1 MATCDQ
7 DHVGEMTDAEVK
19 AIEDLPESQKSAGRH
34 KCTFCAYLLGIGEE
48 CARWEARLERLRAC
62 RLAGTGTH
70 TRAID
75 WAISIMEGRE

>member
-34 KCTFCAYLLGIGEE
+34 KCAFCAYLLGVRHAGLMS
-48 CARWEARLERLRAC
+48 LEQILRAQK
-62 RLAGTGTH
+62 LH
-70 TRAID
+70 
-75 WAISIMEGRE
+75 REKDHR